1 MNDILIAGDELEVIN
16 EIEQWLKLRFKMKD
30 MGEVEHVISNKITCD
45 RLNKL
50 LTLSQKS
57 YLGIVLKRFNM
68 ITCMTN

>member
-1 MNDILIAGDELEVIN
+1 MEVIN

-50 LTLSQKS
+50 LSLSQKS
-57 YLGIVLKRFNM
+57 YLGIVLKRFDM
-68 ITCMTN
+68 ITCMTNWHSHM